1 MMPDSINGKRIEL
14 INYKR
19 EKGIDGIKSTDGTDH
34 IISCPWL
41 KISKEPYGCQL
52 TTKVYGGT
60 KVKKNTLRHR
70 GRSKR
75 YQTILNL

>member
-1 MMPDSINGKRIEL
+1 MPDSINGKRIEL

-34 IISCPWL
+34 IYFMSMVEDIKGALWMST
-41 KISKEPYGCQL
+41 YN
-52 TTKVYGGT
+52 VYGST

>member
-34 IISCPWL
+34 IYFMSMVEDIKGALWMSTYNEGVWRY
-41 KISKEPYGCQL
+41 KGKKEH
-52 TTKVYGGT
+52 TST
-60 KVKKNTLRHR
+60 
-70 GRSKR
+70 
-75 YQTILNL
+75 